1 MFAKQPKTKYNYALY
16 SKIVMPEKTDHH
28 KIKPKDIF
36 MGIETNKKPKN
47 KNVKT
52 KKKKK

>member
-1 MFAKQPKTKYNYALY
+1 MFAKQSKSKYNYALY
-16 SKIVMPEKTDHH
+16 SKIVMPETTDHH

-36 MGIETNKKPKN
+36 MGIETKKPTKN